1 MATKVSPVALKA
13 DAWRRGP
20 AGGDIAVPCSGGTSV
35 TLRRED
41 PFVYVRPALHGVW
54 PDEAQLTA
62 AQLRTLAARLEELA
76 EAIDPGGFASAD
88 EAVAELERAA
98 EDAGEELPFAA
109 EQEADARDDTWRQQW
124 GPTTATAE
132 GLVAWQR
139 EVRDVAEAAEAAG
152 WLHVLKQGK
161 CRVEYRIAP
170 VGRWGYAVAFG
181 VMNATGGRSHPWEAY
196 RDRGACLE
204 AVADVAL
211 DRLGGTLPAALRNRI
226 EKLRGADGEPKPEW
240 RPLDRK
246 TEAAP
251 AATVERTAEG
261 EAETVV
267 EVEGCGDRPSGEK
280 PSFPPRI
287 ASSVSGPLLDAIE
300 EGLVRPPAPAEAGLS
315 AENLAPCFVCRT
327 PASKAPCDRCQGARF
342 AGSVTVPGAEGPVK
356 VWVLPDGRG
365 WALCELGRLGNWH
378 VRDLPEADYR
388 PTVDELEWAIAD
400 QLSLNAD
407 VREWYADEEFHWLEL
422 CRVYR
427 VEVRRSRPTKKKPAD
442 VSDTNIDTCELHE
455 TPAGKGPWRK
465 VLLAGKFPPEQV
477 RVLKAAGIET
487 VGALADYV
495 ASGKDVLA
503 IRGVNEGLD
512 RLIVGCLR
520 YHWRREVMNDLEAPL
535 PAWLEPA
542 ARQEKAPKKRKGV
555 KK

>member
-13 DAWRRGP
+13 DAWQRGP
-20 AGGDIAVPCSGGTSV
+20 AGGDITVPCSGGTSV

-98 EDAGEELPFAA
+98 GGECRPLSESPAFP
-109 EQEADARDDTWRQQW
+109 
-124 GPTTATAE
+124 PTTPGAI
-132 GLVAWQR
+132 
-139 EVRDVAEAAEAAG
+139 AG
-152 WLHVLKQGK
+152 
-161 CRVEYRIAP
+161 A
-170 VGRWGYAVAFG
+170 
-181 VMNATGGRSHPWEAY
+181 
-196 RDRGACLE
+196 
-204 AVADVAL
+204 
-211 DRLGGTLPAALRNRI
+211 
-226 EKLRGADGEPKPEW
+226 
-240 RPLDRK
+240 
-246 TEAAP
+246 
-251 AATVERTAEG
+251 
-261 EAETVV
+261 
-267 EVEGCGDRPSGEK
+267 
-280 PSFPPRI
+280 
-287 ASSVSGPLLDAIE
+287 LLDGASE
-300 EGLVRPPAPAEAGLS
+300 EGL
-315 AENLAPCFVCRT
+315 
-327 PASKAPCDRCQGARF
+327 
-342 AGSVTVPGAEGPVK
+342 
-356 VWVLPDGRG
+356 
-365 WALCELGRLGNWH
+365 ALNG
-378 VRDLPEADYR
+378 
-388 PTVDELEWAIAD
+388 
-400 QLSLNAD
+400 
-407 VREWYADEEFHWLEL
+407 
-422 CRVYR
+422 
-427 VEVRRSRPTKKKPAD
+427 AD
-442 VSDTNIDTCELHE
+442 VSDTNIDICELHE